1 MRAIVSLAVAA
12 VLGTAL
18 LGAIAQP
25 AEAAT
30 LDSYESDLI
39 SQVNQFRAG
48 KGLTTLRVSDTLT
61 VAAKWMSIDM
71 ATRDYF
77 SHTSLDGRSP
87 TKRMADAGYPAYST
101 WTGEDLAAGYTSAAE
116 VLQGWI
122 NSPAHYAVLTNA
134 AYRAIGVGRSYGS
147 GSTYG
152 WYWTADFGGVVESTS
167 QATAPAPAPAP
178 VVRTYDSGYHAAWA
192 GQSANPT
199 LAPGQTTQLVLA
211 LKNTGSRGWVRGQI
225 GSQANIGTSA
235 PLDADR
241 SDLATGWLAPNRP
254 ATTTTGYVGPGQVGW
269 FAFSVRA
276 PSAPGV
282 YRLNLR
288 GVIDGTTWLED
299 PGIYFLIVVR

>member
-1 MRAIVSLAVAA
+1 MRAITTAAVAA
-12 VLGTAL
+12 ILGTAL
-18 LGAIAQP
+18 LGAIARP

-30 LDSYESDLI
+30 LDSYESDLV

-48 KGLTTLRVSDTLT
+48 KGLTALRVSDTLT
-61 VAAKWMSIDM
+61 TAAKWMSTDM

-77 SHTSLDGRSP
+77 AHTSLDGRSP

-122 NSPAHYAVLTNA
+122 NSPAHYAVLANPS
-134 AYRAIGVGRSYGS
+134 YRAIGVGRSYGS

-152 WYWTADFGGVVESTS
+152 WYWTANFGGVIETTS
-167 QATAPAPAPAP
+167 QSTAPAPAPAP
-178 VVRTYDSGYHAAWA
+178 VVTYDNGYRAAFHGA
-192 GQSANPT
+192 SAYPT
-199 LAPGQTTQLVLA
+199 LAPGQVTQLVVA
-211 LKNTGSRGWVRGQI
+211 LKNTGWKGWYVGRPGQ
-225 GSQANIGTSA
+225 QANIGTSG
-235 PLDADR
+235 PLNVDR
-241 SDLATGWLAPNRP
+241 SDLAYGWPAPNRP
-254 ATTTTGYVGPGQVGW
+254 ATTTTTYVGPGQIGW

-276 PSAPGV
+276 PSTPGT

-299 PGIYFLIVVR
+299 QGIYFLITVR

>member
-1 MRAIVSLAVAA
+1 MRAIVSAAVAA
-12 VLGTAL
+12 ILGTAL

-30 LDSYESDLI
+30 LDSYESDLV

-61 VAAKWMSIDM
+61 VAAKWMATDM

-87 TKRMADAGYPAYST
+87 TQRMADAGYPAYST

-122 NSPAHYAVLTNA
+122 NSPAHYAVLTNP
-134 AYRAIGVGRSYGS
+134 AYRAIGVGRSYGT

-152 WYWTADFGGVVESTS
+152 WYWTADFGGVIESTS
-167 QATAPAPAPAP
+167 QSTSPAPAPAP
-178 VVRTYDSGYHAAWA
+178 VASGYHAAWA
-192 GQSANPT
+192 GQSGNPT
-199 LAPGQTTQLVLA
+199 LAPGQTVQLVLA
-211 LKNTGSRGWVRGQI
+211 LKNTGSRGWVRGQV

-235 PLDADR
+235 PLDANR
-241 SDLATGWLAPNRP
+241 SDLASGWLAPNRP
-254 ATTTTGYVGPGQVGW
+254 ATTTTSYVGPGQVGW

-276 PSAPGV
+276 PSTPGV

-299 PGIYFLIVVR
+299 QGIYFLITVR

>member
-1 MRAIVSLAVAA
+1 MRAIVTLAVAA

-30 LDSYESDLI
+30 LDSYESDLV

-61 VAAKWMSIDM
+61 VAAKWMSTDM

-122 NSPAHYAVLTNA
+122 NSPAHYAVLTNP

-167 QATAPAPAPAP
+167 QSTAPAPAPAP
-178 VVRTYDSGYHAAWA
+178 VSSGYHAAWA

-199 LAPGQTTQLVLA
+199 LAPGQTAQLVLA
-211 LKNTGSRGWVRGQI
+211 LKNTGSRGWVRGQV

-235 PLDADR
+235 PLDVNR
-241 SDLATGWLAPNRP
+241 SDLASGWLAPNRP

-269 FAFSVRA
+269 FAFTVRA

-299 PGIYFLIVVR
+299 PGIYFLITVR

>member
-1 MRAIVSLAVAA
+1 MRAIVTAAVAA
-12 VLGTAL
+12 ILGTAL

-30 LDSYESDLI
+30 LDSYESDLV

-61 VAAKWMSIDM
+61 VAAKWMSTDM
-71 ATRDYF
+71 AMRDYF

-122 NSPAHYAVLTNA
+122 NSPAHYAVLTNP

-152 WYWTADFGGVVESTS
+152 WYWTADFGGVIESTS
-167 QATAPAPAPAP
+167 QSTAPAPAPAP
-178 VVRTYDSGYHAAWA
+178 VASGYHAAWA

-235 PLDADR
+235 PLDVNR
-241 SDLATGWLAPNRP
+241 SDLASGWLAPNRP
-254 ATTTTGYVGPGQVGW
+254 ATTTTSYVGPGQVGW

-276 PSAPGV
+276 PSTPGV

-299 PGIYFLIVVR
+299 PGIYFLITVR